1 MELKEIMAITGKP
14 GLYKMVAQAKNGII
28 VESIVDQKRIQA
40 FTHDK
45 ISTLEE
51 ISIYTEAGDVPL
63 RKVLKSMHDKLSG
76 QAAPENKAD
85 NNKVKQ
91 FFGEILPDYDKERVY
106 VSHMQKII
114 NWYNL
119 LLTYNLINL
128 VTEEQVDSEP
138 ESNRESDESVA
149 EEMIEPSKDQIK
161 EGQEIDPK
169 NEPGNTKS
177 TDN

>member
-14 GLYKMVAQAKNGII
+14 GLFKMVAQAKNGII

-51 ISIYTEAGDVPL
+51 ISIYTEAGDIPL
-63 RKVLKSMHDKLSG
+63 RKVLKSMHEKLNG
-76 QAAPENKAD
+76 QAAPENKTD

-119 LLTYNLINL
+119 LLIYNLIDL
-128 VTEEQVDSEP
+128 VNEEPAESEADTSVDSA
-138 ESNRESDESVA
+138 ESKTEVA
-149 EEMIEPSKDQIK
+149 EPSELKKDQAN
-161 EGQEIDPK
+161 ETGNDPDDA
-169 NEPGNTKS
+169 KS